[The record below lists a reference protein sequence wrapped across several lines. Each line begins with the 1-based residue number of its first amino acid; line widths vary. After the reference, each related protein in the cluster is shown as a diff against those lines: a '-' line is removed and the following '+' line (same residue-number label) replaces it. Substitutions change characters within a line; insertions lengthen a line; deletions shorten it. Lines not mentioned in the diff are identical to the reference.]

1 MMRASRHV
9 EADMIRRPLAV
20 IAFTLALLAGALSAQ
35 QPATQT
41 PPPATRAAQN
51 NPDRFE
57 ADIAKFEEMDRT
69 TPPPAGS
76 IVFTGSSSIR
86 RWTMLPQD
94 FPGLPVLNRGFGGS
108 DYPDLVR
115 YVDRLVV
122 PVKPKMVV
130 FYSGDNDVSRNRTAE
145 QIEGDIRALAA
156 KVHTALPETRVVFI
170 SIKPSIARWKYV
182 DVMRDANARMKKF
195 VAEDPRRIYVD
206 VFTPMLTPDG
216 QLRPELYV
224 EDGLHLTR
232 AGEAIWTAA
241 LQPILTPKT

>member
-1 MMRASRHV
+1 
-9 EADMIRRPLAV
+9 MIRRPFAV
-20 IAFTLALLAGALSAQ
+20 VVVTLALLAGVLSAQ
-35 QPATQT
+35 QPAPQIQQPT
-41 PPPATRAAQN
+41 PQAART

-57 ADIAKFEEMDRT
+57 ADIAKFEEADRT
-69 TPPPAGS
+69 NPPPPGS

-130 FYSGDNDVSRNRTAE
+130 FYSGDNDVSRGRSAE
-145 QIEGDIRALAA
+145 QIESDIRALAA
-156 KVHTALPETRVVFI
+156 KVHRALPETRVVFI

-206 VFTPMLTPDG
+206 VFTPMLTADG
-216 QLRPELYV
+216 KLRPELYV

-232 AGEAIWTAA
+232 AGEAVWTAA